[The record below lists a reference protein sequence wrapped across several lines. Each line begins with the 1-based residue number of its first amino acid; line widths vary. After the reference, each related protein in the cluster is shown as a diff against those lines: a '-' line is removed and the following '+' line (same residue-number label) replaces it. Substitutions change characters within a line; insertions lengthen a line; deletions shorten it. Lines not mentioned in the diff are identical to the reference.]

1 MTGSVLVII
10 HCGLRT
16 VGTLFLNFQFTE
28 VTYLRR
34 PESAYQSSSMD
45 LLTQDSIADNIKSR
59 ERFSRSTLGLSA
71 DIITSRSLRSRD
83 YQGRTEAPARVDRT

>member
-1 MTGSVLVII
+1 
-10 HCGLRT
+10 
-16 VGTLFLNFQFTE
+16 
-28 VTYLRR
+28 
-34 PESAYQSSSMD
+34 MD